1 MAGSSGSCSFVKQEK
16 IESEN
21 YGSESRSSGG
31 DLDTNC
37 QNEDLNDE
45 LQNEKT
51 GKSSTASP
59 VYQKLCKKSAGQLS
73 NQQPDSQSSNNN
85 NSIKMGKNLF
95 LNNDII
101 DKLKESIPFYKFL
114 MRLYVTPFEK

>member
-31 DLDTNC
+31 DLETNC

-85 NSIKMGKNLF
+85 NSIKMGKNFF
-95 LNNDII
+95 LESWYHRQII
-101 DKLKESIPFYKFL
+101 RQKSY
-114 MRLYVTPFEK
+114 T

>member
-1 MAGSSGSCSFVKQEK
+1 MAGSSSSCSFVKQEK

-51 GKSSTASP
+51 GKNSTASP

-85 NSIKMGKNLF
+85 NSIKMGKNFF
-95 LNNDII
+95 L
-101 DKLKESIPFYKFL
+101 ESWYHRQIGIRQKSY
-114 MRLYVTPFEK
+114 T

>member
-16 IESEN
+16 IENEN

-31 DLDTNC
+31 DLNTSC

-45 LQNEKT
+45 LQNEKN
-51 GKSSTASP
+51 GKSSTASTG
-59 VYQKLCKKSAGQLS
+59 YQKLCKKSAGQLS

-85 NSIKMGKNLF
+85 NSIKMGKNVF
-95 LNNDII
+95 V
-101 DKLKESIPFYKFL
+101 
-114 MRLYVTPFEK
+114 RLWYNRQIERI